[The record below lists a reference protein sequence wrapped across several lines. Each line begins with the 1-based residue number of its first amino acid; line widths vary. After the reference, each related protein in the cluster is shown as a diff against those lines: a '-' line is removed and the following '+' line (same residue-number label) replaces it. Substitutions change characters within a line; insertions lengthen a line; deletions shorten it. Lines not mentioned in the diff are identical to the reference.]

1 MVPTLHSV
9 VLKIEEEALT
19 IIIDNMIARVPPK
32 LSWRQARLVRRF
44 AALEAEE
51 ADKLVGEVEHG
62 AGHRL
67 GVNVV
72 TADRVANT
80 VVPEEKV
87 RRSAQVRS
95 HLKQITYFPWPG

>member
-1 MVPTLHSV
+1 
-9 VLKIEEEALT
+9 
-19 IIIDNMIARVPPK
+19 MIARVPSK

-51 ADKLVGEVEHG
+51 ADKLVGEVYCTVLYCTVLYCTLLQVGEVEHG
-62 AGHRL
+62 ARHRL

-87 RRSAQVRS
+87 RRPAPS
-95 HLKQITYFPWPG
+95 

>member
-1 MVPTLHSV
+1 M
-9 VLKIEEEALT
+9 
-19 IIIDNMIARVPPK
+19 
-32 LSWRQARLVRRF
+32 
-44 AALEAEE
+44 
-51 ADKLVGEVEHG
+51 EHG

-87 RRSAQVRS
+87 RRSAPELLIVY
-95 HLKQITYFPWPG
+95 LTYHF

>member
-1 MVPTLHSV
+1 MQP
-9 VLKIEEEALT
+9 
-19 IIIDNMIARVPPK
+19 
-32 LSWRQARLVRRF
+32 WRQRRLTSWWGRCTV
-44 AALEAEE
+44 LYCTV
-51 ADKLVGEVEHG
+51 LYCTLLQVGEVEHG

-87 RRSAQVRS
+87 GRPAPS
-95 HLKQITYFPWPG
+95 

>member
-1 MVPTLHSV
+1 MSQPIQHRVGRSPSTSRWIGWA
-9 VLKIEEEALT
+9 VLYCTVLYCTVLYCTALYCT
-19 IIIDNMIARVPPK
+19 V
-32 LSWRQARLVRRF
+32 LQ
-44 AALEAEE
+44 
-51 ADKLVGEVEHG
+51 VGEVEHG

-87 RRSAQVRS
+87 GRPAPS
-95 HLKQITYFPWPG
+95 

>member
-1 MVPTLHSV
+1 M
-9 VLKIEEEALT
+9 
-19 IIIDNMIARVPPK
+19 
-32 LSWRQARLVRRF
+32 
-44 AALEAEE
+44 
-51 ADKLVGEVEHG
+51 GEVEHG

-87 RRSAQVRS
+87 GRPAPS
-95 HLKQITYFPWPG
+95 

>member
-1 MVPTLHSV
+1 M
-9 VLKIEEEALT
+9 
-19 IIIDNMIARVPPK
+19 
-32 LSWRQARLVRRF
+32 
-44 AALEAEE
+44 
-51 ADKLVGEVEHG
+51 GEVEHG

-95 HLKQITYFPWPG
+95 HLKHITSKPWPG

>member
-1 MVPTLHSV
+1 M
-9 VLKIEEEALT
+9 
-19 IIIDNMIARVPPK
+19 
-32 LSWRQARLVRRF
+32 RRF

-51 ADKLVGEVEHG
+51 ADKLVGEVYCTVLYCTVLYCTVLQVGEVEHG

-87 RRSAQVRS
+87 RRPAQVRS